1 MSQQAQ
7 REEIQMRTK
16 AQTSPIDSVR
26 ALLRKTAIGATALL
40 VSLSG
45 TVLIGGGT
53 AGATEGRP
61 DAVTDL
67 SAEQIVG
74 TTDVKVH
81 FTPPNMHGTSV
92 ICYQVVG
99 TPPGGDS
106 VQSRTGCAD
115 DSGNVT
121 FKALSQG
128 KWTFTEVTSS
138 SRFESAPSNSTEV
151 NVVGLTPSTPTITN
165 LPGSGKSGGFFV
177 FPSVE
182 TTGDGNKTVTSSTTS
197 ICTVVV
203 IDDEFMGRTTFVNYI
218 GVGTCTLVAH
228 VAQGWI
234 YAAADGVPQSFTISS
249 PKATPSS
256 PSITNL
262 PESGIYGGS
271 FTPVVSTTG
280 DGSTSTTSSTAS
292 VCTVTA
298 GVVTYIGA
306 GTCQL
311 VAHVAEGLNYSA
323 ADGAVQSFEVA
334 AAAPSVPGKPVLVDN
349 HGSFGLTWTEPTS
362 LGGAPV
368 TYSVFEATNGGA
380 FVKIATGV
388 TGISYT
394 AQGTTGYN
402 TYAFR
407 VQATNSA
414 GSSAVSPY
422 GWLQAKPIAPSV
434 PGQPV
439 LTDNHG
445 SILATWSAPTST
457 GGAAVTYSVRVK
469 TGSGNPV
476 IVARG
481 LASTSFTFA
490 SSTAGKTYRFS
501 VAAVNSVGLSPW
513 SESTSV
519 HATAVK
525 PSDPLELVATY
536 ASGSL
541 HLNWSAP
548 VNTGGDKVTYVIS
561 QMFNHG
567 RWTNLQGQL
576 KTTSYTSNVT
586 LEKGAYV
593 FTVVAVNSAGKSG
606 WSEPALLT
614 VK

>member
-1 MSQQAQ
+1 MRPQAQ
-7 REEIQMRTK
+7 RKEIPMKTK

-26 ALLRKTAIGATALL
+26 AMLRKTAIGATALL

-53 AGATEGRP
+53 AGAAPGKP

-67 SAEQIVG
+67 SAELIVG

-81 FTPPNMHGTSV
+81 FTPPNMNGTSV
-92 ICYQVVG
+92 ICYHVEG
-99 TPPGGDS
+99 IGPDPSDYRS
-106 VQSRTGCAD
+106 GCAD
-115 DSGNVT
+115 DSGNLT
-121 FKALSQG
+121 LKQLSQG
-128 KWTFTEVTSS
+128 WWTFKEVTNSS
-138 SRFESAPSNSTEV
+138 GFESRPSNYTDV
-151 NVVGLTPSTPTITN
+151 KIVGLTPSTPTIEN
-165 LPGSGKSGGFFV
+165 LPGSGKSGGYFG
-177 FPSVE
+177 FPSVS
-182 TTGDGNKTVTSSTTS
+182 TTGDGNTSVTSSTTS
-197 ICTVVV
+197 ICRVDF
-203 IDDEFMGRTTFVNYI
+203 IDDPFLGRTTFVNYI
-218 GVGTCTLVAH
+218 GVGTCTLIAH
-228 VAQGWI
+228 VAQGWN
-234 YAAADGVPQSFTISS
+234 YSAADGVPQSFTISS
-249 PKATPSS
+249 PKVTPSS

-262 PESGIYGGS
+262 PGSGIYGGS

-298 GVVTYIGA
+298 GVVNYIGV

-311 VAHVAEGLNYSA
+311 VARVAEGLNYLA

-334 AAAPSVPGKPVLVDN
+334 AVAPSTPGKPVLVDN
-349 HGSFGLTWTEPTS
+349 HGSFGLTWSEPTT

-368 TYSVFEATNGGA
+368 TYSVFKSTNGGV

-388 TGISYT
+388 TGTSYT
-394 AQGTTGYN
+394 AQGTTDYN

-422 GWLQAKPIAPSV
+422 GWLQAKPIAPLV

-457 GGAAVTYSVRVK
+457 GGAAVTYSVTVK
-469 TGSGNPV
+469 TGSGNPI

-490 SSTAGKTYRFS
+490 GSTAGKTYRFS

-519 HATAVK
+519 DATAVK
-525 PSDPLELVATY
+525 PSNPLELVATY

-541 HLNWSAP
+541 RLNWSAP
-548 VNTGGDKVTYVIS
+548 LNTGGDKVTYVIS

-567 RWTNLQGQL
+567 QWTNLPGQL
-576 KTTSYTSNVT
+576 KTTSYTSNAT
-586 LEKGAYV
+586 LKKGAYV
-593 FTVVAVNSAGKSG
+593 FTVAAVNSAGQSG
-606 WSEPALLT
+606 WSGLALLT